1 MKIQYHK
8 IALVAIIAAQ
18 VLFAQETDD
27 EEEPEL
33 LPAIAAA
40 LPKPMSVAQALSGSG
55 LPSGCT
61 ADFTSVFEKDDFDMA
76 EFMKELPLAV
86 AKVKLQLKSPFGKPQ
101 DSDRTDVGL
110 SVGCIK
116 ALPESPVEIASL
128 LKNISLK
135 MGLDLAVDAAENL
148 ADNSVPAKKK
158 SSVSFGIRG
167 GINFSH
173 TYAVY
178 RIYNKNTYNRALA
191 GSGSG
196 NYADVLAWQAGFVV
210 DFAVNDWLH
219 IQPGLMYIAKGM
231 NDGIDRDDYNHGD
244 ITHNLELPLLLSFKL
259 AALRLN
265 AGPYFALCLSNA
277 NLGYS
282 YQRYGS
288 DIDDS
293 LDRGVF
299 DYDVG
304 LSMGIGFDIQMFYIG
319 MFYDFGFADVS
330 HKSGYNYYNRT
341 LGFNVG
347 INL

>member
-1 MKIQYHK
+1 MKTQYHK

-27 EEEPEL
+27 EDDDEPQ
-33 LPAIAAA
+33 PAIAAA
-40 LPKPMSVAQALSGSG
+40 LPKLSVAQALSGSG
-55 LPSGCT
+55 LPGSCT

-76 EFMKELPLAV
+76 EFMKELPFAV

-128 LKNISLK
+128 LKNIGLK

-148 ADNSVPAKKK
+148 ADNSVPVKKK
-158 SSVSFGIRG
+158 SSVSFGIRAG
-167 GINFSH
+167 VNFSH
-173 TYAVY
+173 TYAKY
-178 RIYNKNTYNRALA
+178 RIYNTNTYNRGLV

-196 NYADVLAWQAGFVV
+196 NYADILGGQVGFVI
-210 DFAVNDWLH
+210 DFPMNDWLH

-231 NDGIDRDDYNHGD
+231 KEYGSYSTGTKTDHNQGIHY
-244 ITHNLELPLLLSFKL
+244 LEFPLLLSFKL

-265 AGPYFALCLSNA
+265 AGPYFALPIVGPYNTYPALVH
-277 NLGYS
+277 LF
-282 YQRYGS
+282 
-288 DIDDS
+288 DDS
-293 LDRGVF
+293 GENIF
-299 DYDVG
+299 DYDIG
-304 LSMGIGFDIQMFYIG
+304 LSTGIGFDIWIFYIG
-319 MFYDFGFADVS
+319 AFYDFGFADVS
-330 HKSGYNYYNRT
+330 PQSGYNYYNRT
-341 LGFNVG
+341 LGFNLG